1 MPGQYTQINLS
12 TLNIDTL
19 VEAVDAA
26 RAAVAR
32 KLSLGKLT
40 EKQATHW
47 QKAISQAYD
56 YLLTSDDTILVGSDG
71 SAFIPSAS
79 ETNVFHHA
87 NGTCSCKGFT
97 YHKHCW
103 HQAAARL
110 IKRYREREQ
119 QQRREEQQQRQREL
133 QAEANRQRQRREAAP
148 LMPPGRLRVDD
159 NLFKDE
165 SDAERAFREADELF
179 GIYS

>member
-1 MPGQYTQINLS
+1 MSVPYLQTNLS
-12 TLNIDTL
+12 TLDIDTL
-19 VEAVDAA
+19 VEAVDTA

-32 KLSLGKLT
+32 KQAAGDLT

-79 ETNVFHHA
+79 EDGVFHHA

-97 YHKHCW
+97 YHGHCW

-119 QQRREEQQQRQREL
+119 QQRQREV
-133 QAEANRQRQRREAAP
+133 QAAAAAAAP
-148 LMPPGRLRVDD
+148 APRGSAVDA
-159 NLFKDE
+159 
-165 SDAERAFREADELF
+165 SWSAARR
-179 GIYS
+179 

>member
-1 MPGQYTQINLS
+1 MPDQYTQIDLS

-19 VEAVDAA
+19 VEAVDTA

-32 KLSLGKLT
+32 KQADGDLT
-40 EKQATHW
+40 EQQATHW

-79 ETNVFHHA
+79 ETNTFHHA

-97 YHKHCW
+97 YHGHCW

-119 QQRREEQQQRQREL
+119 QQRQREV
-133 QAEANRQRQRREAAP
+133 QAAAEQQRQRREAAP
-148 LMPPGRLRVDD
+148 LMPPGRMRGDS
-159 NLFKDE
+159 LFKDE
-165 SDAERAFREADELF
+165 GNEGDAERAFREADELF
-179 GIYS
+179 GVYS

>member
-32 KLSLGKLT
+32 KQADGKLT

-47 QKAISQAYD
+47 QAAISQAYD

-79 ETNVFHHA
+79 ETNAFHHA
-87 NGTCSCKGFT
+87 NGTCSCRGYT

-133 QAEANRQRQRREAAP
+133 Q
-148 LMPPGRLRVDD
+148 
-159 NLFKDE
+159 DE

-179 GIYS
+179 YS